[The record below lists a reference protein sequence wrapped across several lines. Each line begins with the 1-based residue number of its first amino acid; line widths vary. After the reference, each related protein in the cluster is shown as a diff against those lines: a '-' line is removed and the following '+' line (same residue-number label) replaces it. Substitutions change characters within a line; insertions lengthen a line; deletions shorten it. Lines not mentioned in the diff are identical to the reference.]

1 MISTGVDAESTVKKL
16 MILAVALAAVA
27 LPGSAWTAPD
37 KVPVIKGSVWG
48 YTAEGAEEA
57 LVSATIELRPVAPLR
72 GKDKRPAPD
81 LVGVGVTDAKGDF
94 SIPELTSRSRQT
106 SYPLMKN
113 WTYLAKV
120 VAPGHYVFQMVVEYR
135 GEDEPWDFMLEAKVT
150 DVVDESGT
158 ITPDERQLQRG
169 ATRRGD
175 Q

>member
-1 MISTGVDAESTVKKL
+1 MLGAGVDAESTVKKL
-16 MILAVALAAVA
+16 MILAVALAVA
-27 LPGSAWTAPD
+27 IPASAFGADKEGS
-37 KVPVIKGSVWG
+37 VIKGSVWG
-48 YTAEGAEEA
+48 YTPEGAEEA
-57 LVSATIELRPVAPLR
+57 LVSATIELRPVEPLR
-72 GKDKRPAPD
+72 GKDKRPAQD
-81 LVGVGVTDAKGDF
+81 LVGVGVTDTEGNF
-94 SIPELTSRSRQT
+94 TIPELTSRARQK

-135 GEDEPWDFMLEAKVT
+135 GEDDPWDFMLEAKVT
-150 DVVDESGT
+150 DVVDTSGT